1 MKSMAAYTAQL
12 KAENQGRTQKVQDS
26 SRSVTTG
33 IYQGVAGCGPQN
45 YQQINFFRRQKC
57 CFVNISPK

>member
-1 MKSMAAYTAQL
+1 MKSMAAHTAKL

-45 YQQINFFRRQKC
+45 YRQINFYYRKTC
-57 CFVNISPK
+57 CSVLISP